1 LRWRNRVAKAA
12 VYVDCLLHIGQRQR
26 QVFLPMAI
34 EQTEPLR
41 LKILLVDDDDLVR
54 EAIEDVLSDAGFE
67 VVATADPHEAL
78 GLPDA
83 IGPPGVVI
91 SDIDLSSLL
100 NGFDVAAGAHLLWPT
115 AQVILISGLPVNHT
129 GRTLGP
135 RDHYLQKPFSCTHL
149 LEAIAD
155 VVNKARQEQR

>member
-1 LRWRNRVAKAA
+1 
-12 VYVDCLLHIGQRQR
+12 
-26 QVFLPMAI
+26 MAS
-34 EQTEPLR
+34 EQTQRSR

-54 EAIEDVLSDAGFE
+54 AAIEDVLSDAGFE
-67 VVATADPHEAL
+67 VVATANPHEAL

-91 SDIDLSSLL
+91 TDIDLSSLL

-135 RDHYLQKPFSCTHL
+135 RPLPAKTFFLHPF
-149 LEAIAD
+149 
-155 VVNKARQEQR
+155 ARSYRRCGGQGSARATELRSGLSSRN

>member
-1 LRWRNRVAKAA
+1 
-12 VYVDCLLHIGQRQR
+12 
-26 QVFLPMAI
+26 MASK
-34 EQTEPLR
+34 QTEPSR

-91 SDIDLSSLL
+91 TDIDLSSLL

-129 GRTLGP
+129 GRALGP

-155 VVNKARQEQR
+155 VVDKARREQPVFRSGLSSRN

>member
-1 LRWRNRVAKAA
+1 MVR
-12 VYVDCLLHIGQRQR
+12 G
-26 QVFLPMAI
+26 
-34 EQTEPLR
+34 QTELLR
-41 LKILLVDDDDLVR
+41 VKILLVDDDDLVR
-54 EAIEDVLSDAGFE
+54 AAIEDVLRDAGFE
-67 VVATADPHEAL
+67 VVATGNPHEAL

-91 SDIDLSSLL
+91 TDIDLSSLL

-129 GRTLGP
+129 GQALGP

-149 LEAIAD
+149 LGAIAE
-155 VVNKARQEQR
+155 VVNKARREQR

>member
-1 LRWRNRVAKAA
+1 MREVSRPVAS
-12 VYVDCLLHIGQRQR
+12 
-26 QVFLPMAI
+26 
-34 EQTEPLR
+34 EQSEHAHV
-41 LKILLVDDDDLVR
+41 KILLVDDDALVR
-54 EAIEDVLSDAGFE
+54 DALADVLIDAGFE
-67 VVATADPHEAL
+67 VVATANPHEAL

-83 IGPPGVVI
+83 LGPPGVVI
-91 SDIDLSSLL
+91 TDIDLSSLL

-149 LEAIAD
+149 LGAIAD
-155 VVNKARQEQR
+155 VVNKARREQR

>member
-26 QVFLPMAI
+26 QVFLPMAS

-91 SDIDLSSLL
+91 TDIDLSSLL

-149 LEAIAD
+149 LGAIAD
-155 VVNKARQEQR
+155 VVDKARREQR

>member
-1 LRWRNRVAKAA
+1 
-12 VYVDCLLHIGQRQR
+12 
-26 QVFLPMAI
+26 MAS

-91 SDIDLSSLL
+91 TDTTSVHYSMALMLPL
-100 NGFDVAAGAHLLWPT
+100 AH
-115 AQVILISGLPVNHT
+115 IFFGLQH
-129 GRTLGP
+129 RS
-135 RDHYLQKPFSCTHL
+135 F
-149 LEAIAD
+149 
-155 VVNKARQEQR
+155 